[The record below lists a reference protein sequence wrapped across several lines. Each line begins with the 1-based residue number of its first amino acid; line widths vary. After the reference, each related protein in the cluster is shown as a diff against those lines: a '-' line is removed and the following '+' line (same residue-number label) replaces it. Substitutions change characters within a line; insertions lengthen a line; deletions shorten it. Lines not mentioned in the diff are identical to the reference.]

1 MCPVFLAFFLP
12 PSQLAHLEDGDFL
25 PCFLVSLALSPCP
38 VHSGGFHLNGGSR
51 KLTSFE
57 EDSHC
62 LRSPDPEPGFS
73 KACFFEVLQ
82 TFGIVIHSRK
92 CILNLCVCVCMCVCV
107 CVCVCMLCFVPFYFT
122 VTISSCDL
130 VNGLLCPAHGSWP
143 ASGCGLSIPAWEM
156 DPLQLPLPEIA
167 RGVGGIPGVGLA
179 L

>member
-1 MCPVFLAFFLP
+1 MKKTHTASEVQTLSQGSARLANLCDCHT
-12 PSQLAHLEDGDFL
+12 QQEMH
-25 PCFLVSLALSPCP
+25 
-38 VHSGGFHLNGGSR
+38 
-51 KLTSFE
+51 FE
-57 EDSHC
+57 S
-62 LRSPDPEPGFS
+62 
-73 KACFFEVLQ
+73 V
-82 TFGIVIHSRK
+82 
-92 CILNLCVCVCMCVCV
+92 CVCVHVCVCV